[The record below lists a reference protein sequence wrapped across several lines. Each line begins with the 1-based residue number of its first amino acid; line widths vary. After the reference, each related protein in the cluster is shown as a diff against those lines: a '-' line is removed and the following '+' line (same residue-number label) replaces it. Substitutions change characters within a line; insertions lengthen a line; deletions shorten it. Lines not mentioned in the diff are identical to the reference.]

1 MITKDELEPTF
12 ENVAN
17 TFLNDSLKRNRFL
30 YKFYDLLNC
39 IDSPFSICLDGPWG
53 CGKTFFVKQTQL
65 LLLSINP
72 CIDIQEGKDA
82 INQNE
87 RNTLIKIKAEV
98 EKKYQNIPTV
108 HYPIYYDAWDNDN
121 AEDPILSLVYA
132 ITKSFQNENYFTK
145 NPTIWEKIKNCVKAV
160 GKAVSLQYTQQ
171 SILPEENKSFSACLN
186 VDKFIESLE
195 SNKKIDLL
203 DDFKKQDE
211 IRTLINSFFDE
222 LLPEHGDRLV
232 IFIDELDRCKPTYAI
247 KLLER
252 IKHYF
257 NQQNV
262 TFVFS
267 TNIKELNKTICSYY
281 GQGFSAD
288 RYLDKFFNLRLQLP
302 KVDVEQYFN
311 YLQVFNTF
319 GKLESILEEVVL
331 HTNLEL
337 REISRFIS
345 LYYLARNSYTGWA
358 FSQKTENDAMNFC
371 IDYIL
376 PLMIAIKMI
385 DSTLYNSFM
394 LGNETEFF
402 QNFMRGNVSK
412 IFWNSYSFYPK
423 SEVSFDD
430 IPGGI
435 YNWLFNVGILDT
447 MCDSIKTTLSF
458 SPRHKV
464 LLEEAISL
472 LSFTTIYV

>member
-1 MITKDELEPTF
+1 MIKKYDLEPTF

-87 RNTLIKIKAEV
+87 RNTLIEIKAEV
-98 EKKYQNIPTV
+98 EKKYQNIPTI

-132 ITKSFQNENYFTK
+132 ITKALHSEGVFD
-145 NPTIWEKIKNCVKAV
+145 EKSEKWNGIKNTIKAIV
-160 GKAVSLQYTQQ
+160 NATEVQSSL
-171 SILPEENKSFSACLN
+171 P
-186 VDKFIESLE
+186 IESAKVSIKVKGENFLKALE
-195 SNKKIDLL
+195 QNKKSDLL
-203 DDFKKQDE
+203 VDFKKQDE
-211 IRTLINSFFDE
+211 LRLLVDTFFNDI
-222 LLPEHGDRLV
+222 LPERGDRLV

-257 NQQNV
+257 NQEKV

-267 TNIKELNKTICSYY
+267 TNIQELNKTICSYY

-311 YLQVFNTF
+311 YLRVFNTF

-345 LYYLARNSYTGWA
+345 LYYLARNSYLGLSFA
-358 FSQKTENDAMNFC
+358 QKTENDAMDFC

-376 PLMIAIKMI
+376 PLMIAIKMT

-402 QNFMRGNVSK
+402 QNFMRGNIGE
-412 IFWNSYSFYPK
+412 IFFNFYSFYPK

-430 IPGGI
+430 ISGGI

-447 MCDSIKTTLSF
+447 MRDSIKTTLSF

-472 LSFTTIYV
+472 LSFTTIYD

>member
-1 MITKDELEPTF
+1 M
-12 ENVAN
+12 
-17 TFLNDSLKRNRFL
+17 
-30 YKFYDLLNC
+30 
-39 IDSPFSICLDGPWG
+39 
-53 CGKTFFVKQTQL
+53 
-65 LLLSINP
+65 
-72 CIDIQEGKDA
+72 
-82 INQNE
+82 
-87 RNTLIKIKAEV
+87 
-98 EKKYQNIPTV
+98 
-108 HYPIYYDAWDNDN
+108 
-121 AEDPILSLVYA
+121 
-132 ITKSFQNENYFTK
+132 
-145 NPTIWEKIKNCVKAV
+145 
-160 GKAVSLQYTQQ
+160 
-171 SILPEENKSFSACLN
+171 CLN
-186 VDKFIESLE
+186 GDKFIESLE

-211 IRTLINSFFDE
+211 IRTLINSFCDG
-222 LLPEHGDRLV
+222 LLPERGNRLV

-257 NQQNV
+257 NQEQI

-267 TNIKELNKTICSYY
+267 TNIQELNKTICSYY

-288 RYLDKFFNLRLQLP
+288 RYLDRFFNLRLQLP

-345 LYYLARNSYTGWA
+345 LYYLARNSYLGTSFA
-358 FSQKTENDAMNFC
+358 QKTENDAMDFC
-371 IDYIL
+371 IDFIL
-376 PLMIAIKMI
+376 PLMIAIKMT
-385 DSTLYNSFM
+385 DSHLYETFM

-402 QNFMRGNVSK
+402 ENFMRGNISN
-412 IFWNSYSFYPK
+412 IFWRKYSFDLRDD
-423 SEVSFDD
+423 VSLDR
-430 IPGGI
+430 IPGVI

-447 MCDSIKTTLSF
+447 MRDSIKTTLSF

-472 LSFTTIYV
+472 LSFTTIYD

>member
-1 MITKDELEPTF
+1 MIKNYELEPTF

-39 IDSPFSICLDGPWG
+39 IDSPFSICLDGAWG
-53 CGKTFFVKQTQL
+53 CGKTFFVKQIQL
-65 LLLSINP
+65 LLLSTNP

-82 INQNE
+82 INQKE
-87 RNTLIKIKAEV
+87 RNTLIKIKYEF

-108 HYPIYYDAWDNDN
+108 HYPIYYDAWNNDN

-132 ITKSFQNENYFTK
+132 ITKALHSEGVFD
-145 NPTIWEKIKNCVKAV
+145 EKSEKWNGIKNTIKAIV
-160 GKAVSLQYTQQ
+160 NATEVQYSL
-171 SILPEENKSFSACLN
+171 P
-186 VDKFIESLE
+186 IESAKVSMKVKGENFLKALE
-195 SNKKIDLL
+195 QNKKSALL
-203 DDFKKQDE
+203 VDFKKQDE
-211 IRTLINSFFDE
+211 LRLLVDTFFNDI
-222 LLPEHGDRLV
+222 LPERGDRLV
-232 IFIDELDRCKPTYAI
+232 IFIDELDRCKPTFAI
-247 KLLER
+247 MLLER

-358 FSQKTENDAMNFC
+358 FSQKTENDAMDFC
-371 IDYIL
+371 IDFIL
-376 PLMIAIKMI
+376 PLMIAIKMT

-402 QNFMRGNVSK
+402 ENFMRGND
-412 IFWNSYSFYPK
+412 IFWKKYSFYPRDG
-423 SEVSFDD
+423 VSLDE
-430 IPGGI
+430 IPGAI
-435 YNWLFNVGILDT
+435 YNWLFEVGIPDYLRQA
-447 MCDSIKTTLSF
+447 IEPTLSF
-458 SPRHKV
+458 SSNHKSF
-464 LLEEAISL
+464 LEEAISL
-472 LSFTTIYV
+472 LSNTSIYE

>member
-1 MITKDELEPTF
+1 MIKKYDLEPTF
-12 ENVAN
+12 ENVAE
-17 TFLNDSLKRNRFL
+17 TLLNDTLKRNNYL
-30 YKFYDLLNC
+30 YKFYDLLKC
-39 IDSPFSICLDGPWG
+39 INSSCSICLDGAWG
-53 CGKTFFVKQTQL
+53 SGKTFFVKQAQL
-65 LLLSINP
+65 LLLSENP
-72 CIDIQEGKDA
+72 LLEIGKLDIDITEEEKNKLKEIQEAK
-82 INQNE
+82 
-87 RNTLIKIKAEV
+87 LKKIKDI
-98 EKKYQNIPTV
+98 KNIQ
-108 HYPIYYDAWDNDN
+108 YPIYYDAWDNDN

-132 ITKSFQNENYFTK
+132 ITKALHSEGVFD
-145 NPTIWEKIKNCVKAV
+145 EKSEKWNGIKNTIKTIVNATEV
-160 GKAVSLQYTQQ
+160 QYSL
-171 SILPEENKSFSACLN
+171 P
-186 VDKFIESLE
+186 IESAKVSIKVKGENFLKALE
-195 SNKKIDLL
+195 QNKKSDLL
-203 DDFKKQDE
+203 VDFKKQDE
-211 IRTLINSFFDE
+211 LRPLVDAFFNDI
-222 LLPEHGDRLV
+222 LPERGDRLV
-232 IFIDELDRCKPTYAI
+232 FFIDELDRCKPTFAI
-247 KLLER
+247 MLLER

-267 TNIKELNKTICSYY
+267 TNIKELNQTICSYY

-345 LYYLARNSYTGWA
+345 LYYFARNSYLGISFA
-358 FSQKTENDAMNFC
+358 QKTENDAMDFC
-371 IDYIL
+371 INFIL
-376 PLMIAIKMI
+376 PLMIAIKMT

-402 QNFMRGNVSK
+402 QNFMRGNIGK
-412 IFWNSYSFYPK
+412 IFFNFYSFYPK

-447 MCDSIKTTLSF
+447 MRDSIKTTLSF

-472 LSFTTIYV
+472 LSFTTIYD

>member
-1 MITKDELEPTF
+1 MITKYELEPTF
-12 ENVAN
+12 ENVAE
-17 TFLNDSLKRNRFL
+17 TLLNDTLKRNNYL
-30 YKFYDLLNC
+30 YKFYDLLKC
-39 IDSPFSICLDGPWG
+39 INSSCSICLDGAWG
-53 CGKTFFVKQTQL
+53 SGKTFFVKQAQL

-87 RNTLIKIKAEV
+87 RNTLIKIKYEF

-132 ITKSFQNENYFTK
+132 ITKVLHSEGVFD
-145 NPTIWEKIKNCVKAV
+145 EKSEKWNGIKNTIKAIV
-160 GKAVSLQYTQQ
+160 NATEVQYSL
-171 SILPEENKSFSACLN
+171 P
-186 VDKFIESLE
+186 IESAKVSIKVKGENFLKALE
-195 SNKKIDLL
+195 QNKKSDLL
-203 DDFKKQDE
+203 VDFKKQDE
-211 IRTLINSFFDE
+211 LRLLVDTFFNDI
-222 LLPEHGDRLV
+222 LPERGDRLV

-257 NQQNV
+257 NQEKV

-267 TNIKELNKTICSYY
+267 TNIKELNKTVCSYY

-311 YLQVFNTF
+311 YLQVLNTF

-345 LYYLARNSYTGWA
+345 LYYFARNYYHGYNYPQKPENEA
-358 FSQKTENDAMNFC
+358 FNFC

-376 PLMIAIKMI
+376 PLMIAIKMT
-385 DSTLYNSFM
+385 DSHLYETFM

-412 IFWNSYSFYPK
+412 IFWNSYSFSPRQGI
-423 SEVSFDD
+423 SLED
-430 IPGGI
+430 ILGGI
-435 YNWLFNVGILDT
+435 YNWLFEVGIPDYLRQA
-447 MCDSIKTTLSF
+447 IEPTLSF
-458 SPRHKV
+458 SSNHKSF
-464 LLEEAISL
+464 LEEAISL
-472 LSFTTIYV
+472 LSDTSIYE

>member
-1 MITKDELEPTF
+1 MIKKYELEPTF
-12 ENVAN
+12 ENVSE
-17 TFLNDSLKRNRFL
+17 TFLKNSIQRNYYL
-30 YKFYDLLNC
+30 YKFYELLNN
-39 IDSPFSICLDGPWG
+39 IDSCFSICLDGAWG

-72 CIDIQEGKDA
+72 CIDIQEGKEA

-98 EKKYQNIPTV
+98 EKKYQNIPIV

-121 AEDPILSLVYA
+121 AEDPLLSLIYS
-132 ITKSFQNENYFTK
+132 ITKSLHNENYFTK
-145 NPTIWEKIKNCVKAV
+145 NPTIWEKIKNCVKGISKSITV
-160 GKAVSLQYTQQ
+160 QYTKN
-171 SILPEENKSFSACLN
+171 SISPNENESFAVCLN
-186 VDKFIESLE
+186 GDKFIESLE

-211 IRTLINSFFDE
+211 IRTLINSFCDE
-222 LLPEHGDRLV
+222 LLPERGNRLV

-257 NQQNV
+257 NQEQI

-267 TNIKELNKTICSYY
+267 TNIKELSKTVCNYY

-288 RYLDKFFNLRLQLP
+288 RYLDKFFNLKLQLP
-302 KVDVEQYFN
+302 KVNIKTYFN
-311 YLQVFNTF
+311 YLQVFNNF
-319 GKLESILEEVVL
+319 SYNESILQEVVL
-331 HTNLEL
+331 YTNLEL

-345 LYYLARNSYTGWA
+345 LYYLARNSYLGRG
-358 FSQKTENDAMNFC
+358 FSSETEVRAMNFC
-371 IDYIL
+371 IDYVL

-394 LGNETEFF
+394 LGNETDFF
-402 QNFMRGNVSK
+402 QNFMHGNVSK
-412 IFWNSYSFYPK
+412 IFWNSYSFSPRQGI
-423 SEVSFDD
+423 SLED
-430 IPGGI
+430 ILGGI
-435 YNWLFNVGILDT
+435 YNWLFDVGIT
-447 MCDSIKTTLSF
+447 DSMRHSIESTLSF
-458 SPRHKV
+458 SSKHKD
-464 LLEEAISL
+464 LLQEAISL
-472 LSFTTIYV
+472 LSFMTTYN

>member
-1 MITKDELEPTF
+1 MIKKYDLEPTF
-12 ENVAN
+12 ENIAN

-87 RNTLIKIKAEV
+87 RNTLIEIKAEV
-98 EKKYQNIPTV
+98 EKKYQNIPIV
-108 HYPIYYDAWDNDN
+108 HYPIYYDAWNNDN
-121 AEDPILSLVYA
+121 AEDPILSLIYT

-145 NPTIWEKIKNCVKAV
+145 NPTIWEKIKNCVKGI
-160 GKAVSLQYTQQ
+160 GKAVSLQYAQQ

-311 YLQVFNTF
+311 YLQVVNNF
-319 GKLESILEEVVL
+319 GYNESILQEVVL
-331 HTNLEL
+331 YTNLEL

-358 FSQKTENDAMNFC
+358 FSQKTENDAMDFC
-371 IDYIL
+371 INFIL
-376 PLMIAIKMI
+376 PLMIAIKMT

-402 QNFMRGNVSK
+402 QNFMRGNIGK
-412 IFWNSYSFYPK
+412 IFFNFYSFYPK

-447 MCDSIKTTLSF
+447 MRDSIKTTLSF

>member
-1 MITKDELEPTF
+1 MIKKYELEPTF

-39 IDSPFSICLDGPWG
+39 IDSPFSICLDGAWG

-98 EKKYQNIPTV
+98 EKKYQNIPIV

-121 AEDPILSLVYA
+121 AEDPLLSLIYS
-132 ITKSFQNENYFTK
+132 ITKSLHNENYFTK
-145 NPTIWEKIKNCVKAV
+145 NPTIWEKIKNCVKGISKSITV
-160 GKAVSLQYTQQ
+160 QYTKN
-171 SILPEENKSFSACLN
+171 SISPNENESFAVCLN
-186 VDKFIESLE
+186 GDKFIESLE

-211 IRTLINSFFDE
+211 IRTLINSFCDG
-222 LLPEHGDRLV
+222 LLPERGNRLV

-257 NQQNV
+257 NQEQI

-267 TNIKELNKTICSYY
+267 TNIQELNKTICSYY

-345 LYYLARNSYTGWA
+345 LYYLARNSYLGTSFA
-358 FSQKTENDAMNFC
+358 QKTENDAMDFC
-371 IDYIL
+371 IDFIL
-376 PLMIAIKMI
+376 PLMIAIKMT

-412 IFWNSYSFYPK
+412 IFWSSYSFYPK

-447 MCDSIKTTLSF
+447 MRDSIKTTLSF

-472 LSFTTIYV
+472 LSFTTIYD

>member
-1 MITKDELEPTF
+1 MIKNYELEPTF
-12 ENVAN
+12 ENVAE
-17 TFLNDSLKRNRFL
+17 TLLNDTLKRNNYL
-30 YKFYDLLNC
+30 YKFYDLLKC
-39 IDSPFSICLDGPWG
+39 INSSCSICLDGSWG
-53 CGKTFFVKQTQL
+53 SGKTFFVKQVQL
-65 LLLSINP
+65 LLLSENP
-72 CIDIQEGKDA
+72 LLEIGKLDIDITEEEKNKLKEIQEAK
-82 INQNE
+82 
-87 RNTLIKIKAEV
+87 LKKIKDI
-98 EKKYQNIPTV
+98 KNIQ
-108 HYPIYYDAWDNDN
+108 YPIYYDAWDNDN

-132 ITKSFQNENYFTK
+132 ITKALHSEGVFDEKSEKWNGKKNTIKAIVNATEVQYSLPIEFAKVSITVKGENFL
-145 NPTIWEKIKNCVKAV
+145 KA
-160 GKAVSLQYTQQ
+160 
-171 SILPEENKSFSACLN
+171 
-186 VDKFIESLE
+186 LE
-195 SNKKIDLL
+195 QNKKSDLL
-203 DDFKKQDE
+203 VDFKKQDE
-211 IRTLINSFFDE
+211 LRLLVDTFFNDI
-222 LLPEHGDRLV
+222 LPERGDRLV
-232 IFIDELDRCKPTYAI
+232 IFIDELDRCKPTFAI
-247 KLLER
+247 MLLER

-267 TNIKELNKTICSYY
+267 ANIKELNKTVCNYY

-288 RYLDKFFNLRLQLP
+288 RYLDRFFNLRLQLP

-345 LYYLARNSYTGWA
+345 LYYLARNSYLGTSFA
-358 FSQKTENDAMNFC
+358 QKTENDAMDFC
-371 IDYIL
+371 IDFIL
-376 PLMIAIKMI
+376 PLMIAIKMT
-385 DSTLYNSFM
+385 DSHLYETFM

-402 QNFMRGNVSK
+402 GNFMRGNVSK

-447 MCDSIKTTLSF
+447 MRDSIKTTLSF

-472 LSFTTIYV
+472 LSFTTIYD

>member
-1 MITKDELEPTF
+1 MIKKYDLEPTF

-87 RNTLIKIKAEV
+87 RNTLIEIKAEV
-98 EKKYQNIPTV
+98 EKKYQNIPTI

-132 ITKSFQNENYFTK
+132 ITKALHSEGVFD
-145 NPTIWEKIKNCVKAV
+145 EKSEKWNGIKNTIKAIV
-160 GKAVSLQYTQQ
+160 NATEVQSSL
-171 SILPEENKSFSACLN
+171 P
-186 VDKFIESLE
+186 IESAKVSIKVKGENFLKALE
-195 SNKKIDLL
+195 QNKKSDLL
-203 DDFKKQDE
+203 VDFKKQDE
-211 IRTLINSFFDE
+211 LRLLVDTFFNDI
-222 LLPEHGDRLV
+222 LPERGDRLV

-257 NQQNV
+257 NQEKV

-267 TNIKELNKTICSYY
+267 TNIQELNKTICSYY

-311 YLQVFNTF
+311 YLRVFNTF

-345 LYYLARNSYTGWA
+345 LYYLARNSYLGLSFA
-358 FSQKTENDAMNFC
+358 QKTENDAMDFC

-376 PLMIAIKMI
+376 PLMIAIKMT

-402 QNFMRGNVSK
+402 QNFMRGNIGE
-412 IFWNSYSFYPK
+412 IFFIFFSFYPK

-430 IPGGI
+430 ISGGI

-447 MCDSIKTTLSF
+447 MRDSIKTTLSF

-472 LSFTTIYV
+472 LSFTTIYD

>member
-1 MITKDELEPTF
+1 MVKNYELEPTF
-12 ENVAN
+12 ENVAE
-17 TFLNDSLKRNRFL
+17 TLLNDTLKRNNYL
-30 YKFYDLLNC
+30 YKFYDLLKC
-39 IDSPFSICLDGPWG
+39 INSSCSICLDGAWG
-53 CGKTFFVKQTQL
+53 SGKTFFVKQAQL
-65 LLLSINP
+65 LLLSENPLLEIGKLDIN
-72 CIDIQEGKDA
+72 ITEEEKNKLKEIQEAK
-82 INQNE
+82 
-87 RNTLIKIKAEV
+87 LKKIKDI
-98 EKKYQNIPTV
+98 KNIQ
-108 HYPIYYDAWDNDN
+108 YPIYYDAWDNDN

-132 ITKSFQNENYFTK
+132 ITKALHSEGVFDEKSEKWNGKK
-145 NPTIWEKIKNCVKAV
+145 NTIKAIV
-160 GKAVSLQYTQQ
+160 NATEVQYSL
-171 SILPEENKSFSACLN
+171 P
-186 VDKFIESLE
+186 IESAKVSIKVKGENFLKALE
-195 SNKKIDLL
+195 QNKKSALL
-203 DDFKKQDE
+203 VDFKKQDE
-211 IRTLINSFFDE
+211 LRLLVDTFFNDI
-222 LLPEHGDRLV
+222 LPERGDRLV
-232 IFIDELDRCKPTYAI
+232 IFIDELDRCKPTFAI
-247 KLLER
+247 MLLER

-288 RYLDKFFNLRLQLP
+288 RYLDRFFNLRLQLP
-302 KVDVEQYFN
+302 KVDIEQYFN

-345 LYYLARNSYTGWA
+345 LYYLARNSYLGTSFA
-358 FSQKTENDAMNFC
+358 QKTENDAMDFC
-371 IDYIL
+371 IDFIL
-376 PLMIAIKMI
+376 PLMIAIKMT
-385 DSTLYNSFM
+385 DSHLYETFM

-402 QNFMRGNVSK
+402 GNFMRGNVSK

-447 MCDSIKTTLSF
+447 MRDSIKTTLSF

-472 LSFTTIYV
+472 LSFTTIYD

>member
-1 MITKDELEPTF
+1 MIKKYELEPTF
-12 ENVAN
+12 ENVSE
-17 TFLNDSLKRNRFL
+17 TFLKNSIQRNYYL
-30 YKFYDLLNC
+30 YKFYELLNN
-39 IDSPFSICLDGPWG
+39 IDSCFSICLDGAWG

-72 CIDIQEGKDA
+72 CIDIQKGKDA

-98 EKKYQNIPTV
+98 EKKYQNIPIV

-121 AEDPILSLVYA
+121 AEDPLLSLIYS
-132 ITKSFQNENYFTK
+132 ITKSLHNENYFTK
-145 NPTIWEKIKNCVKAV
+145 NPTIWEKIKNCVKGISKSITV
-160 GKAVSLQYTQQ
+160 QYTKS
-171 SILPEENKSFSACLN
+171 SISPNENESFAVCLN
-186 VDKFIESLE
+186 GDKFIESLE

-211 IRTLINSFFDE
+211 IRTLINSFCDE
-222 LLPEHGDRLV
+222 LLPERGNRLV

-257 NQQNV
+257 NQEQI

-267 TNIKELNKTICSYY
+267 TNIKELSKTVCNYY

-288 RYLDKFFNLRLQLP
+288 RYLDKFFNLKLQLP
-302 KVDVEQYFN
+302 KVNIKTYFN
-311 YLQVFNTF
+311 YLQVFNNF
-319 GKLESILEEVVL
+319 GYNESILQEVVL
-331 HTNLEL
+331 YTNLEL

-345 LYYLARNSYTGWA
+345 FYYFARNYYHGYNYPPKPENEA
-358 FSQKTENDAMNFC
+358 FNFC

-376 PLMIAIKMI
+376 PLMIAIKMT
-385 DSTLYNSFM
+385 DSHLYETFM

-402 QNFMRGNVSK
+402 ENFMRGNVSN
-412 IFWNSYSFYPK
+412 IFWGKYSFYLQDG
-423 SEVSFDD
+423 VSLDE
-430 IPGGI
+430 IPGAI
-435 YNWLFNVGILDT
+435 YNWLFEVGIPDYLRQA
-447 MCDSIKTTLSF
+447 IEPTLSF
-458 SPRHKV
+458 SSNHKSF
-464 LLEEAISL
+464 LEKAISL
-472 LSFTTIYV
+472 LSNTSIYE

>member
-1 MITKDELEPTF
+1 MIKKYDLEPTF

-53 CGKTFFVKQTQL
+53 CGKTFFIKQAQL
-65 LLLSINP
+65 LLLSVNP
-72 CIDIQEGKDA
+72 CIDIQNEKDI

-87 RNTLIKIKAEV
+87 RNTLIKIKDMF
-98 EKKYQNIPTV
+98 EKKYQNIPIV

-121 AEDPILSLVYA
+121 AEDPLLSLIYS
-132 ITKSFQNENYFTK
+132 ITKSLHNENYFTK
-145 NPTIWEKIKNCVKAV
+145 NPTIWEKIKNCVKGI
-160 GKAVSLQYTQQ
+160 GKAVSLQYAQQ
-171 SILPEENKSFSACLN
+171 SILPEENKSFSAYLN

-247 KLLER
+247 ELLER

-257 NQQNV
+257 NQEKV

-267 TNIKELNKTICSYY
+267 TNIQELNKTICSYY
-281 GQGFSAD
+281 GQGFSAN

-345 LYYLARNSYTGWA
+345 LYYLARNSYLGISFA
-358 FSQKTENDAMNFC
+358 QKTENDAMDFC

-423 SEVSFDD
+423 SEVSFDN

-447 MCDSIKTTLSF
+447 MRDSIKTTLSF

-472 LSFTTIYV
+472 LSFTTIYD

>member
-1 MITKDELEPTF
+1 MIKKYELEPTF
-12 ENVAN
+12 ENVAE
-17 TFLNDSLKRNRFL
+17 TLLNDTLKRNNYL
-30 YKFYDLLNC
+30 YKFYDLLKC
-39 IDSPFSICLDGPWG
+39 INSSCSICLDGAWG
-53 CGKTFFVKQTQL
+53 SGKTFFVKQAQL
-65 LLLSINP
+65 LLLSENP
-72 CIDIQEGKDA
+72 LLEIGKLDIDITEEEKNKLKEIQEAK
-82 INQNE
+82 
-87 RNTLIKIKAEV
+87 LKKIKDI
-98 EKKYQNIPTV
+98 KNIQ
-108 HYPIYYDAWDNDN
+108 YPIYYDAWNNDN

-132 ITKSFQNENYFTK
+132 ITKALHNENYFTK
-145 NPTIWEKIKNCVKAV
+145 NPTIWEKIKNCVKDISKSITV
-160 GKAVSLQYTQQ
+160 QYTKN
-171 SILPEENKSFSACLN
+171 SISPNENESFAVCLN
-186 VDKFIESLE
+186 GDKFIESLE

-211 IRTLINSFFDE
+211 IRTLINSFCDG
-222 LLPEHGDRLV
+222 LLPERGNRLV

-257 NQQNV
+257 NQEQI

-267 TNIKELNKTICSYY
+267 TNIQELNKTICSYY

-288 RYLDKFFNLRLQLP
+288 RYLDRFFNLRLQLP

-345 LYYLARNSYTGWA
+345 LYYLARNSYLGTSFA
-358 FSQKTENDAMNFC
+358 QKTENDAMDFC
-371 IDYIL
+371 IDFIL
-376 PLMIAIKMI
+376 PLMIAIKMT
-385 DSTLYNSFM
+385 DSHLYETFM

-402 QNFMRGNVSK
+402 ENFMRGNISN
-412 IFWNSYSFYPK
+412 IFWRKYSFDLRDD
-423 SEVSFDD
+423 VSLDR
-430 IPGGI
+430 IPGVI

-447 MCDSIKTTLSF
+447 MRDSIKTTLSF

-472 LSFTTIYV
+472 LSFTTIYD